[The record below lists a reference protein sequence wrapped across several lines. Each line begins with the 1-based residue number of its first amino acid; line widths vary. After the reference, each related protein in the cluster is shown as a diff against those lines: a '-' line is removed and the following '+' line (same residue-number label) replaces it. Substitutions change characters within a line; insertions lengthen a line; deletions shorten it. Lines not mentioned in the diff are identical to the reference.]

1 MCSKKITT
9 VLSSVDVIGSI
20 TCIDLHTNTVKL
32 SASNNYDRYMIL
44 LTHSFYLLV
53 FRNIEIL
60 RFPGLMFSL
69 TDYKI
74 CAQIFLCYC
83 NSFSPP
89 KVTFCIRFW
98 QLYGPFSEQNASFHF
113 FLDTQHRFNAYQMPL
128 RCCIDVLKTLKQRGV
143 SKGSTLELVFI
154 MLMIKT

>member
-98 QLYGPFSEQNASFHF
+98 QLYGPFSE
-113 FLDTQHRFNAYQMPL
+113 
-128 RCCIDVLKTLKQRGV
+128 
-143 SKGSTLELVFI
+143 
-154 MLMIKT
+154 